1 MFSSTSIY
9 DCILLKKEYTNSIL
23 VFHHKAMYSAYV
35 VFISLRNVVFSQFS
49 TKISED
55 LDIARCHELS
65 SSLLHKSWFRESP
78 IPRLIIRDEVEFWKL
93 TAIEHV

>member
-1 MFSSTSIY
+1 
-9 DCILLKKEYTNSIL
+9 
-23 VFHHKAMYSAYV
+23 MYSAYV
-35 VFISLRNVVFSQFS
+35 VYISLRNVVFSQFS

-78 IPRLIIRDEVEFWKL
+78 IPRLIIRDEVEIWKL